1 MVVDQQLETVW
12 ELLREVT
19 DPEIPVLSLLDLG
32 VVKDVNCLDDT
43 VTVVVTPTY
52 SACPATFV
60 MQQDI
65 ERVLHANGF
74 KSVEVKVQNSPAWT
88 TNDITEVG
96 RQKLEE
102 YGIAPPQPNDKE
114 IHCPQCQSQDV
125 ECISL
130 FGSTACKALFRCKSC
145 LEPFDYFK
153 CHV

>member
-1 MVVDQQLETVW
+1 MVIDQHIETVW
-12 ELLREVT
+12 SLLQKVT

-32 VVKDVNCLDDT
+32 VIKDVTAADDVIT
-43 VTVVVTPTY
+43 VTVTPTY

-65 ERVLHANGF
+65 EQVLNAHGF
-74 KSVEVKVQNSPAWT
+74 DQVEVKVQNSPAWT
-88 TNDITEVG
+88 TDDITLAG
-96 RQKLEE
+96 RKKLEE
-102 YGIAPPQPNDKE
+102 YGIAPPKSGDKN
-114 IHCPQCQSQDV
+114 IRCPQCHSENV

-130 FGSTACKALFRCKSC
+130 FGSTACKALYRCKDC